1 MTGGIGPAPAV
12 SPGSRRLVVLLLVVA
27 AIVAILPV
35 IVARSRGVQ
44 LMRADLSEVLTA
56 CRAQYAAARS
66 AADTAAADLWQ
77 PPLHGAQRPQ
87 DPTCGPYRRRNM
99 LGGTSP

>member
-1 MTGGIGPAPAV
+1 
-12 SPGSRRLVVLLLVVA
+12 VVLLLVAA

-35 IVARSRGVQ
+35 IVARSRRVQ
-44 LMRADLSEVLTA
+44 VMRADLSEVLSA

-77 PPLHGAQRPQ
+77 PPLHGTRRPQ

-99 LGGTSP
+99 LAGSRP